1 MILER
6 LRFFLLIGR
15 EWLSGSRDQSPPTL
29 TTVLAHLTW
38 LAIRIATVVSA
49 TTVETNVTTFSSLRS
64 FQLRHVHA
72 SPHPCCFS
80 SIIRNGLCSFSYL
93 FLEPSPGYANPLVLF
108 RNLKCI
114 EKSYFCH
121 RFSILIVID
130 TARRFALV
138 SRAVRVGRAGID
150 GI

>member
-1 MILER
+1 MH
-6 LRFFLLIGR
+6 
-15 EWLSGSRDQSPPTL
+15 L
-29 TTVLAHLTW
+29 TT
-38 LAIRIATVVSA
+38 RVVSL
-49 TTVETNVTTFSSLRS
+49 VSSGMVS
-64 FQLRHVHA
+64 V
-72 SPHPCCFS
+72 
-80 SIIRNGLCSFSYL
+80 ISYL

-138 SRAVRVGRAGID
+138 SRAVRVGRTGID